1 MTAQLTPFPNL
12 WNPCECREY
21 SFRGIKYA
29 GFASS
34 RGKSPSP
41 EKESKGELLHS
52 QNTNVRFA
60 DSFRG
65 LFGSHR
71 GTSCTVSKFK
81 IEFAIAI
88 ATSLASIARLVFLP
102 FLLVKSEYYTIPKK
116 KLR

>member
-65 LFGSHR
+65 AFLEAIVALAVR
-71 GTSCTVSKFK
+71 GGIQLKVQSAQNSV
-81 IEFAIAI
+81 I
-88 ATSLASIARLVFLP
+88 
-102 FLLVKSEYYTIPKK
+102 
-116 KLR
+116 